1 MNYLFAC
8 GGTAGHINPA
18 LAVADRLLK
27 LDPQGKVLFVGTPDR
42 MESELVPR
50 AGYDFKGIEVSSFSR
65 KMNLEGLKFNA
76 KSLKHVLSATGK
88 AKKIVKEF
96 RPDIAIGTGGYV
108 CYPVLK
114 AAAALNVPTLVHES
128 NAVPGLTTKMLIAD
142 VDRILV
148 GFEASR
154 AYYGDPR
161 KVYVTGTPVRGEF
174 SALTKAE
181 AKAKLG
187 IPVSE
192 PLVVSV
198 WGSLGARVMN
208 ERMAELIALA
218 GEHPGFRLIHSAGKN
233 GYDKFVENLKKQGVE
248 DPAKRGADVRP
259 YIYDMPT
266 VMAAAD
272 LVLCRAGASTLAEL
286 TYLGK
291 PAVLVPSPNV
301 TNNHQERNARVLEQA
316 GGAKVIVES
325 DCTADGLLGTIRD
338 LLHDSVTLTK
348 MEQNMRACG
357 VPDATERIADMA
369 LEMIRAYQKY
379 PEIPRK

>member
-1 MNYLFAC
+1 M
-8 GGTAGHINPA
+8 
-18 LAVADRLLK
+18 
-27 LDPQGKVLFVGTPDR
+27 
-42 MESELVPR
+42 
-50 AGYDFKGIEVSSFSR
+50 
-65 KMNLEGLKFNA
+65 
-76 KSLKHVLSATGK
+76 
-88 AKKIVKEF
+88 
-96 RPDIAIGTGGYV
+96 
-108 CYPVLK
+108 
-114 AAAALNVPTLVHES
+114 
-128 NAVPGLTTKMLIAD
+128 
-142 VDRILV
+142 
-148 GFEASR
+148 
-154 AYYGDPR
+154 
-161 KVYVTGTPVRGEF
+161 RGEF

-187 IPVSE
+187 IPVNV

-233 GYDKFVENLKKQGVE
+233 GYEKFVENLKEQGVE

-325 DCTADGLLGTIRD
+325 DCTAEGLLGTIRD
-338 LLHDSVTLTK
+338 LLSDSVTLTK
-348 MEQNMRACG
+348 MEQNMKACG

-379 PEIPRK
+379 PEIPRR